1 MDGHYLGYGSD
12 RKKKPT
18 RSAGLAGIF
27 LDSAKLLS
35 QTNILPHPKVEG
47 IKDNNTVAYY

>member
-1 MDGHYLGYGSD
+1 MDLTE
-12 RKKKPT
+12 KKANKVCGPCWHL
-18 RSAGLAGIF
+18 SIF